1 MFGVCLQYSMVSH
14 GVLVHATISY
24 LIFTVRGN
32 SLLVLSSQEATKNES
47 QGHYYL
53 QCPPAGVQRLAA
65 FLDCSFY
72 FVLLAHRSHSDSSPS
87 VI

>member
-53 QCPPAGVQRLAA
+53 QMSSRWHAA
-65 FLDCSFY
+65 FGCLSRLQFLLCSACSQ
-72 FVLLAHRSHSDSSPS
+72 VSHRF
-87 VI
+87 